1 MALLTAALAYLQLV
15 LGAGLRHLPVDAS
28 VGYFR
33 ALVVFHLVMAAA
45 VLVHALLLLQAVPAA
60 GGSGLRGRAVWVLI
74 LVLLQISLG
83 AGTWIVKYGWP
94 EWFAEWGFA
103 AGYTVQTNSLG
114 QALTTTAHVANGS
127 LVLATAVVIAIRAL
141 RVFPFLADESSR
153 RDASGERDSLDSAS
167 RSSKLSGAIR

>member
-1 MALLTAALAYLQLV
+1 M

-45 VLVHALLLLQAVPAA
+45 VLVHALLLLQAVHAA

-127 LVLATAVVIAIRAL
+127 LVLASALVIAIRAL
-141 RVFPFLADESSR
+141 RVFPFLTDENAG
-153 RDASGERDSLDSAS
+153 RDASRSPDARDSAH
-167 RSSKLSGAIR
+167 RASKLTGAIR